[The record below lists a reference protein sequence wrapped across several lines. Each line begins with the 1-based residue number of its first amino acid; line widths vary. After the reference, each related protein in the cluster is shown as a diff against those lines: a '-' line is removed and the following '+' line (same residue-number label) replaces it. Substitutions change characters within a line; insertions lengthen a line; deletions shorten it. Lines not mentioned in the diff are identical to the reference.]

1 MEFPTLAQV
10 AGGEASQA
18 KGKKVKVANPR
29 PGPRSKDRLRHL
41 REGRMVVQ
49 LEKNLGI
56 GPGGGKKYYW
66 LADYRW
72 P

>member
-1 MEFPTLAQV
+1 MSQV
-10 AGGEASQA
+10 
-18 KGKKVKVANPR
+18 KGKKVQVANPR
-29 PGPRSKDRLRHL
+29 PGPRSKDQLRHL
-41 REGRMVVQ
+41 REERMVVQ

-56 GPGGGKKYYW
+56 APGGGKKYSW